1 MEEQKARI
9 GQVSTYQA
17 AGRLDTSMSRME
29 AQDTRLLQELTWKT
43 TSQQE
48 RLDGNLMA
56 RTGCKITRL

>member
-17 AGRLDTSMSRME
+17 AGRLGTSTSRME
-29 AQDTRLLQELTWKT
+29 AQDTRLLQELKWKT

-56 RTGCKITRL
+56 RTECKITRL